1 MGQKYS
7 QLTLEE
13 RCRLCGL
20 MEMKLSKTEIA
31 RRLGRHRSTID
42 RELARNSNL
51 DGYRPDTADRR
62 AWVRRLRG
70 SRIDRSTRLGD
81 HVRDRLAM
89 GWSPE
94 QIAGRMELDG
104 EEHSVCAESIYR
116 HIFSPAGRRD
126 GLPKYLPQRKSR
138 RGRRTRNGKREP
150 SIPNRMPIA
159 QRPDSVEDRTEF
171 GHWEGDL
178 VHFTRQRDILLT
190 LHERSTRLT
199 LMRRLQ
205 SKDASDTADAIIDEL
220 RGLPGDACKTIT
232 HDNGGEFARHVK
244 VKDAL
249 GMPAYFCDPHSPWQR
264 GGVENSNGRVRVE
277 LPRKTDLSAYS
288 DADIDDI
295 VWIMNS
301 TPRKCLGFQTPLE
314 AFANQ
319 LGVALEK

>member
-150 SIPNRMPIA
+150 SIPNRTPIA

-199 LMRRLQ
+199 LMHRLQ
-205 SKDASDTADAIIDEL
+205 SKDASDTADAIIAAFRATRARRSPTIMAASSHGTSRSKTPSVCLPTFAIHIHRGNAVAL
-220 RGLPGDACKTIT
+220 RTP
-232 HDNGGEFARHVK
+232 
-244 VKDAL
+244 
-249 GMPAYFCDPHSPWQR
+249 
-264 GGVENSNGRVRVE
+264 
-277 LPRKTDLSAYS
+277 TD
-288 DADIDDI
+288 
-295 VWIMNS
+295 
-301 TPRKCLGFQTPLE
+301 
-314 AFANQ
+314 AFALNFHAKPISPPIPTRTSMTSS
-319 LGVALEK
+319 GS